1 MASEP
6 VDLPPDAKARSF
18 DGPEAIPITGTTVAA
33 FIGRTERGPLHKAIS
48 IASFDEFRRVFGGSC
63 PFSFVPEAVQHYFL
77 HGGAKAVVV
86 RIANR
91 AARALL
97 EIPCGRESWRLQAQQ
112 PGSREFLRVSI
123 DYDRVECDLERF
135 NLVVQRLSRLG
146 SQLVDDQELYPA
158 LSLDPT
164 DRNYV
169 ADALQTSELVRTAS
183 PLPSCRPDATRARR
197 PGDAIPYLETRVG
210 GSDGEELSDYDI
222 IGSNDEG
229 TGLFALDRCPR
240 IDLLCIPSPPARD
253 LGSTTFVA
261 ATRYC
266 ERRRALLVWDPPWSS
281 YSPDAAVLW
290 VRSTEQ
296 TSQNAVTYFPRVRP
310 KAESAR
316 YPSGMPACG
325 VVAGILAAADKHG
338 VWHRLPLTDTG
349 LKGQLVPLV
358 DLGAKQVSLLNRV
371 GVNALVRLDAGGAA
385 LHGNVSFAGAKAVSA
400 LWQRLDTKRT
410 ASFIVR
416 SIEEHTRWVLTAHP
430 ADPPLALERQVWAFL
445 GRLHGQGALV
455 GRSPEEAFFVRT
467 TRASGAKPL
476 VLKVG
481 LALQRPSDFVVYEF
495 RYREAAHAVEGG
507 AAHAPSQARASSSGT
522 P

>member
-97 EIPCGRESWRLQAQQ
+97 EIPCGTESWRLQAQQ

-123 DYDRVECDLERF
+123 DYDRVERDLERF

-169 ADALQTSELVRTAS
+169 ADALQTRSSFGPRVRCR
-183 PLPSCRPDATRARR
+183 SCRPDATRARR

-240 IDLLCIPSPPARD
+240 IDLLCIPSPPGARSRQHD
-253 LGSTTFVA
+253 VRRSHALLRAAPRPVGLGSALVELFPGCRGLVGA
-261 ATRYC
+261 KHRANEP
-266 ERRRALLVWDPPWSS
+266 ERRHVLSAGAPQSGKCALPERDAGVRRRRGHTGRRRQARRLAQTAVDRYRLERPARAARRPRCEAGLAAQSRGRQCAGSLAGRRRGPARQRELRGRESGVRDCGNVWIRSALRRSS
-281 YSPDAAVLW
+281 CARS
-290 VRSTEQ
+290 RST
-296 TSQNAVTYFPRVRP
+296 R
-310 KAESAR
+310 
-316 YPSGMPACG
+316 
-325 VVAGILAAADKHG
+325 AG
-338 VWHRLPLTDTG
+338 
-349 LKGQLVPLV
+349 
-358 DLGAKQVSLLNRV
+358 
-371 GVNALVRLDAGGAA
+371 
-385 LHGNVSFAGAKAVSA
+385 F
-400 LWQRLDTKRT
+400 
-410 ASFIVR
+410 
-416 SIEEHTRWVLTAHP
+416 
-430 ADPPLALERQVWAFL
+430 
-445 GRLHGQGALV
+445 
-455 GRSPEEAFFVRT
+455 
-467 TRASGAKPL
+467 
-476 VLKVG
+476 
-481 LALQRPSDFVVYEF
+481 
-495 RYREAAHAVEGG
+495 
-507 AAHAPSQARASSSGT
+507 
-522 P
+522 